1 VEVPGDRD
9 RDSLRAPER
18 AWLLVVGRFH
28 RSVSADRSRVRRC
41 NSLAHHQ
48 NKLVPA
54 WFCLPVALQQ
64 VNLRVEPGLLAGLKL
79 LAKERGLSLNAAAAL
94 AFEQFL
100 QGQPQQKQAPASSDH
115 DRRLLAL
122 ERRVERLEAK
132 PAAPPKAPSP
142 ERAKPA
148 PPTEPAAIPQVGD
161 GTISTAQLAAQLG
174 IKRNT
179 FNERLRRAGGAS
191 DGVVIEGW
199 RCVGQAKPANGGP
212 LQWQWQRI

>member
-1 VEVPGDRD
+1 M
-9 RDSLRAPER
+9 
-18 AWLLVVGRFH
+18 
-28 RSVSADRSRVRRC
+28 
-41 NSLAHHQ
+41 
-48 NKLVPA
+48 
-54 WFCLPVALQQ
+54 ALQQ
-64 VNLRVEPGLLAGLKL
+64 VNLRVEPALLAGFKEG
-79 LAKERGLSLNAAAAL
+79 AKERGLSLNAAAAL

-115 DRRLLAL
+115 ERRLLAL

-132 PAAPPKAPSP
+132 PAAPPKAPSL
-142 ERAKPA
+142 ERVKAV
-148 PPTEPAAIPQVGD
+148 PPIEPAAIPQTRD
-161 GTISTAQLAAQLG
+161 GTITSSQLATALG
-174 IKRNT
+174 IKRNA